1 MKIKSCPLPKPL
13 VKKEKFNFE
22 FGHFISTVV
31 SHESKVGEI
40 ENEAGQL
47 LSLETNFVTRGLG
60 ERHAP
65 PPPTS
70 VMKAS
75 PIYLNL

>member
-1 MKIKSCPLPKPL
+1 MKIKSCLLPKPL

-22 FGHFISTVV
+22 YGHFIRTAV

-47 LSLETNFVTRGLG
+47 LSLETNFVTRVVG
-60 ERHAP
+60 ERHGR
-65 PPPTS
+65 PTS

-75 PIYLNL
+75 PICLNL